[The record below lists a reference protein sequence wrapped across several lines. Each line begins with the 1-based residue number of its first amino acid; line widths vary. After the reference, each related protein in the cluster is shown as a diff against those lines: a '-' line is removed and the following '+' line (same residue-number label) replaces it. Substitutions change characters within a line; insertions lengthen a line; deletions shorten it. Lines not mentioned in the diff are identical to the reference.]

1 MYTKIVTKE
10 IDSLNISIFI
20 KEIELVIKNV
30 HNIPSLMVFTSS
42 F

>member
-30 HNIPSLMVFTSS
+30 HNSPSLMVFTSS